1 MSSTERATVFI
12 DADNTLWD
20 TNAVFADA
28 QLGLLADVEG
38 AIGVATGGKSDL
50 AFVRSVDQ
58 AIASRHHAGLRYPVA
73 LLIRGLE
80 LSLGGLP
87 AEAAARAA
95 WSGGRNFQIDEQIS
109 KKIEQRYFDQLS
121 AQPAIRNGV
130 MEGLEGLRA
139 QNALLFVV
147 TEGAKTKVE
156 ATAERL
162 GLAGYFERVIAAPK
176 TPDLYRRVL
185 RLAGTPQM
193 AFMVG
198 DQLDRDIGPAKS
210 AGLRTIYFPG
220 GFQPKWLPGVSE
232 VNPDHIISSFAEV
245 ADIIEHE
252 PRRSGS
258 LMDGATKPD

>member
-1 MSSTERATVFI
+1 MSSTDRATVFI

-28 QLGLLADVEG
+28 QLALLADVE
-38 AIGVATGGKSDL
+38 AAVGVAVGGKSDL

-58 AIASRHHAGLRYPVA
+58 AIAARHHAGLRYPVA

-95 WSGGRNFQIDEQIS
+95 WSGGRSFQIDEQAV
-109 KKIEQRYFDQLS
+109 KNIEHRYFGRLS

-130 MEGLEGLRA
+130 AEGLDWLRA

-162 GLAGYFERVIAAPK
+162 GLADYFERLIAAPK
-176 TPDLYRRVL
+176 SPDLYRRVL

-232 VNPDHIISSFAEV
+232 VNPDYIISSFLEV

-252 PRRSGS
+252 ARLKASKR
-258 LMDGATKPD
+258 DGAPKPD